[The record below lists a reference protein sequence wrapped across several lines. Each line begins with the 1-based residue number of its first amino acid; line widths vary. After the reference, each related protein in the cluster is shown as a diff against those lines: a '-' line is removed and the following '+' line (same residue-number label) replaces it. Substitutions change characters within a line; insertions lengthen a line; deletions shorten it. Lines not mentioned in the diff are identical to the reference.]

1 MDVGNCG
8 ALNKDETAEL
18 EILTN
23 LKEEL
28 LNSVVDGNAAIGN
41 GGGKESVNICGLAL
55 NDSLSYLICKSL
67 ELSAV
72 ADKVGLT
79 VKLNK
84 CGTLPS
90 EYRPITPSAA
100 ILLDFLAAVCKT
112 LLTKDVNCLI
122 HIAVGLN
129 ECLLAI
135 HHATLVFSLR
145 A

>member
-79 VKLNK
+79 VELNK
-84 CGTLPS
+84 CG
-90 EYRPITPSAA
+90 SAA
-100 ILLDFLAAVCKT
+100 VRIQADNAFCSDPA
-112 LLTKDVNCLI
+112 
-122 HIAVGLN
+122 
-129 ECLLAI
+129 
-135 HHATLVFSLR
+135 
-145 A
+145 